1 MGEVMAELTFFYKI
15 LCQWVIETFN
25 MAVCRTRPGGESST
39 SGKMLTSVKNVKW
52 GFSVPI
58 RSL

>member
-1 MGEVMAELTFFYKI
+1 MAELTFFYKI

-39 SGKMLTSVKNVKW
+39 FGKMLMEV
-52 GFSVPI
+52 F
-58 RSL
+58 R